1 MPSARANTPRQA
13 CLDLVGDDA
22 SLLFADGYDD
32 AILGIAERDGVP
44 LVIYDV
50 RKILQVLRS
59 RDHMAREE
67 AEEFFEFNIAGAWI
81 GEQTPIFLRRIG
93 R

>member
-1 MPSARANTPRQA
+1 MSDKTSSSVRQA
-13 CLDLVGDDA
+13 CLDFVGDDA
-22 SLLFADGYDD
+22 ALLFADGYDD
-32 AILGIAERDGVP
+32 AILGIAERDGIP

-67 AEEFFEFNIAGAWI
+67 AEEFFEFNIAGAWM
-81 GEQTPIFLRRIG
+81 GDQTPIFLRRIG